1 MTPTPR
7 KTTADLPRIEGP
19 LGSLIQGLSNL
30 LFNHR
35 GLMLAIF
42 AALTV
47 FLAWSA
53 SGLKVDAGFKKMIPL
68 EHPYMKTFTDYEQTF
83 GGANRII
90 VALIREPVE
99 GQTTTIFDKAF
110 MADLKAA
117 TDDLFYIKGVD
128 RPTVQSLFT
137 PNVRFIEIVEGGF
150 AGGNVIPATF
160 QGEPED
166 LETVRRNVQ
175 KAGLVGRLVSN
186 DLHGALIRADL
197 LDVDPETGE
206 KLNYPRIAAELE
218 TLRAKYQKDGITVHI
233 IGFAKAVG
241 DITDG
246 AKGVIA
252 FFLIAFVITA
262 LLLLW
267 YTKSAKLT
275 GVALVCA
282 LLPVLWLLGSLPL
295 AGYGIDP
302 LSILVPFL
310 IFSIGCSHAVQM
322 TNAWKDA
329 IADGFDSTDASR
341 FAFSQLFIPGTLA
354 LVTNALGFLVIML
367 IEIDIVRE
375 LGITATL
382 GVSLMIVTNKMVLP
396 ILLTYLRIDQKTLDA
411 KQAQEKSF
419 EPIWRACSHFAERRT
434 AVWAIAGSV
443 VLLVVGFALARG
455 QKVGDL
461 GSGLPELREDSRYNR
476 DNAAITNNFKI
487 GVDVI
492 SIVVQTHDID
502 GACTDH
508 RVMDAM
514 DAFEWKMKN
523 VAGIA
528 SAISLPGMAKIVNA
542 GFNEG
547 SLRWRVLARNRD
559 VLAQAVT
566 PIDTGTG
573 LLNSDCSAMQM
584 LFFTSDHQGET
595 LAHIVQSVKDWNL
608 EFHSPAS
615 EFKAIAPLVEFK
627 LASGNAG
634 VMAATNE
641 AVEEADKHELAA
653 IFGAITLMCLLT
665 FRSFGAT
672 LCIILPLALVSLL
685 NNALM
690 AALGIGLKVST
701 LPVVAL
707 GVGVGVDYGIYL
719 YDRIEVHLHHG
730 KRLTEAFFIAL
741 KERGAAA
748 AFTAVT
754 MSLGVATWAFSALK
768 FQADMGLLLSFMFL
782 VNMLGALIL
791 LPSLL
796 AFFVKAKKA

>member
-1 MTPTPR
+1 MSQTP
-7 KTTADLPRIEGP
+7 AGVPRIEGP
-19 LGSLIQGLSNL
+19 LGGLIEGLSKL
-30 LFNHR
+30 LFNNR
-35 GLMLAIF
+35 RVMLLLF
-42 AALTV
+42 ALITV
-47 FLAWSA
+47 FLGWSA

-68 EHPYMKTFTDYEQTF
+68 THPYMKTFTDYEATF
-83 GGANRII
+83 GGANRVI
-90 VALIREPVE
+90 VALMREPVN
-99 GQTTTIFDKAF
+99 GQPANIFDPAF
-110 MADLKAA
+110 MATLKAA

-160 QGEPED
+160 QGSPED

-186 DLHGALIRADL
+186 DLSGALIRTDL
-197 LDVDPETGE
+197 LDIDPETGA
-206 KLNYPRIAAELE
+206 KLDYPRVAADLE
-218 TLRAKYQKDGITVHI
+218 ALRAKYQKDGISVHI

-241 DITDG
+241 DIADG
-246 AKGVIA
+246 ARGVIA
-252 FFLIAFVITA
+252 FFGIAFVITA

-282 LLPVLWLLGSLPL
+282 LLPVLWLLGALPL

-329 IADGFDSTDASR
+329 IGAGLDSVDASR
-341 FAFSQLFIPGTLA
+341 SAFAQLFIPGTLA

-396 ILLTYLRIDQKTLDA
+396 ILLSYLSIDQKTLDA
-411 KQAQEKSF
+411 KQAQEQSF
-419 EPIWRACSHFAERRT
+419 EPIWRACSHFAERRV
-434 AVWAIAGSV
+434 AVWPIAGAI
-443 VLLVVGFALARG
+443 LLLGVGAWKARD

-461 GSGLPELREDSRYNR
+461 GAGLPELREDSRYNR
-476 DNAAITNNFKI
+476 DNQAITDNFKI

-514 DAFEWKMKN
+514 DVFEWRMKN
-523 VAGIA
+523 VEGIA

-608 EFHSPAS
+608 EFQSNP
-615 EFKAIAPLVEFK
+615 EFKEIAPLVEFK

-665 FRSFGAT
+665 FRSLGAT

-796 AFFVKAKKA
+796 AFLVKAKRV

>member
-1 MTPTPR
+1 MTPR
-7 KTTADLPRIEGP
+7 KTTADLPKIEGP
-19 LGSLIQGLSNL
+19 LGGLIQRLSNL
-30 LFNHR
+30 LFGNR
-35 GLMLAIF
+35 ALMLAIF

-68 EHPYMKTFTDYEQTF
+68 EHPYMKTFTEYETTF

-90 VALIREPVE
+90 VALIRDPVE
-99 GQTTTIFDKAF
+99 GQDVTIFDKAF
-110 MADLKAA
+110 MASLKAA

-160 QGEPED
+160 QGAPED
-166 LETVRRNVQ
+166 LETVSRNVQ

-186 DLHGALIRADL
+186 DLRGALIRADL

-206 KLNYPRIAAELE
+206 KLDYPRIAAELE
-218 TLRAKYQKDGITVHI
+218 ALRAKYQVDGVKVHI

-241 DITDG
+241 DITEG
-246 AKGVIA
+246 AQGVIA
-252 FFLIAFVITA
+252 FFLIAFVITS

-282 LLPVLWLLGSLPL
+282 LLPVLWLLGTLPL

-329 IADGFDSTDASR
+329 IADGFDATDASR

-396 ILLTYLRIDQKTLDA
+396 ILLTYLKISQATLD
-411 KQAQEKSF
+411 KKLKLENSF
-419 EPIWRACSHFAERRT
+419 DPFWRACSHFAEKRT

-443 VLLVVGFALARG
+443 VLLVIGFYFARD

-461 GSGLPELREDSRYNR
+461 GSGLPELRADSRYNR
-476 DNAAITNNFKI
+476 DNDAITGNFKI

-492 SIVVQTHDID
+492 SIVVQTKDID
-502 GACTDH
+502 GACTDQ

-514 DAFEWKMKN
+514 DAFEWRMKN

-528 SAISLPGMAKIVNA
+528 SAISLPAMAKIVNA

-547 SLRWRVLARNRD
+547 SLRWRVLSRNRD

-595 LAHIVQSVKDWNL
+595 LEHIVQSVKDWNA
-608 EFHSPAS
+608 EFESPDS
-615 EFKAIAPLVEFK
+615 EFADVAPLVEFK

-690 AALGIGLKVST
+690 ATLDIGLKVST
-701 LPVVAL
+701 LPVIAL

-730 KRLTEAFFIAL
+730 MSLVEAFFNAL
-741 KERGAAA
+741 RERGAAA

-768 FQADMGLLLSFMFL
+768 FQADMGVLLSFMFL

-796 AFFVKAKKA
+796 AFFIKARKA

>member
-1 MTPTPR
+1 MNPTPR

-19 LGSLIQGLSNL
+19 LGGLIQGLSNL
-30 LFNHR
+30 LFNNR
-35 GLMLAIF
+35 ALMLAIF

-90 VALIREPVE
+90 VALIREPAE
-99 GQTTTIFDKAF
+99 GQSTTIFDKAF

-252 FFLIAFVITA
+252 FFGIAFVITA

-396 ILLTYLRIDQKTLDA
+396 ILLTYLHIDQKTLDA
-411 KQAQEKSF
+411 KQAQEQGF

-443 VLLVVGFALARG
+443 VLLVVGVVLARE

-476 DNAAITNNFKI
+476 DNLAITNNFKI

-514 DAFEWKMKN
+514 DAFEWQMKN
-523 VAGIA
+523 VDGIA

-595 LAHIVQSVKDWNL
+595 LAHIVQSVKDWNT
-608 EFHSPAS
+608 EFHAPTS
-615 EFKAIAPLVEFK
+615 EFKEIAPLVEFK

-634 VMAATNE
+634 VMEATNE

-690 AALGIGLKVST
+690 ASLSIGLKVST

-730 KRLTEAFFIAL
+730 KTLVEAFFISL

-796 AFFVKAKKA
+796 AFLVKAKKA